1 MNKLIIVCLLFAVL
15 GCTYADVAA
24 DCICPMIYDPVCS
37 ASGKTFP
44 NQCTMNCYVGEVLAT
59 RGACVTRK

>member
-1 MNKLIIVCLLFAVL
+1 MLLFICVL
-15 GCTYADVAA
+15 YIKKCIVLVGCTYADEAA

-44 NQCTMNCYVGEVLAT
+44 NQCTMNC
-59 RGACVTRK
+59 